1 MRKIIAALL
10 TCCFAV
16 GPSMADELT
25 INDNVPDQYVVVK
38 GDTLWAIADMF
49 LADPW
54 QWQEI
59 WYSNPQVENPHLIFP
74 GDVIGLVSIGGELR
88 LTTIVRGEASNTLK
102 IKTDQADENGV
113 VKLRPTARI
122 TPIFG
127 AIPAIPREHVE
138 GFLSGNRILATEE
151 LKSAPY
157 IISGM
162 EGRLLL
168 GAGDKVYARGEFDA
182 NLPAYQIYRMGQDYQ
197 DPVSKELLGYEAIEL
212 GTARLNDLDG
222 DIATFSLER
231 TTQQVGIKDRI
242 LPSDEAMLETF
253 FYPSEP
259 PEGVNGVIIDSGRGV
274 TFIGQYDVV
283 LLNVGEREA
292 IKPGMIFRIN
302 RRGDRIRDPVN
313 NERLQLPE
321 EEGGMLMVFRTFD
334 KMSYGLVLDA
344 KLPIQIGDPIVNPG
358 F

>member
-1 MRKIIAALL
+1 
-10 TCCFAV
+10 
-16 GPSMADELT
+16 MADELT
-25 INDNVPDQYVVVK
+25 IRDNVPNQYVVVK
-38 GDTLWAIADMF
+38 GDTLWGIAEMF

-54 QWQEI
+54 KWVDI

-74 GDVIGLVSIGGELR
+74 GDVIGLVSIDGELR

-102 IKTDQADENGV
+102 INTDQADENGV
-113 VKLRPTARI
+113 VKLRPMARI

-138 GFLSGNRILATEE
+138 GFLSGNRVLASEE

-157 IISGM
+157 VISGM

-168 GAGDKVYARGEFDA
+168 GAGDSIYARGEFDA
-182 NLPAYQIYRMGQDYQ
+182 NLPAYQIYRMGKRYQ
-197 DPVSKELLGYEAIEL
+197 DPVTKELLGYEAIEL
-212 GTARLNDLDG
+212 GTARLSDLQG
-222 DIATFSLER
+222 DIATFTLER
-231 TTQQVGIKDRI
+231 TTQQVAVRDRI
-242 LPSDEAMLETF
+242 LPSDEAMLQTF

-259 PEGVNGVIIDSGRGV
+259 PAGIDGVIIDSGRGV

-283 LLNVGEREA
+283 LINVGDREA
-292 IKPGMIFRIN
+292 ITPGMIFRVN
-302 RRGDRIRDPVN
+302 RRGDRVRDPVN

-321 EEGGMLMVFRTFD
+321 ENSGLLMVFRTFD
-334 KMSYGLVLDA
+334 KMSYALVLDST
-344 KLPIQIGDPIVNPG
+344 LPMRVGDPIVNPG